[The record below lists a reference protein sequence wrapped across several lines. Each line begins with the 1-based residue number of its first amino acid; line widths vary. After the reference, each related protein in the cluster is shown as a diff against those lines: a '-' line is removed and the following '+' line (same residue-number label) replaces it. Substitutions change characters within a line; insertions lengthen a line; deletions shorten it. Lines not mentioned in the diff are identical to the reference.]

1 MGKQVL
7 KDASIVINS
16 VDLSDHVESV
26 EAVYSEALA
35 RATAMGDTGEAKLS
49 SGIADWSLQVN
60 FYQDYDA
67 AKVDA
72 TLFPLVGSASSFAVT
87 WRKSK
92 TDAISATNPEYQG
105 VGLID
110 GDLPLMGGAV
120 GDVNQASVTFVSA
133 DGVRLIRDVTP

>member
-7 KDASIVINS
+7 KDASIIINS

-26 EAVYSEALA
+26 EATYSEALQ
-35 RATAMGDTGEAKLS
+35 RATAMGDTGEARLS
-49 SGIADWSLQVN
+49 SGIGDWSLQVN
-60 FYQDYDA
+60 FYQDYDS
-67 AKVDA
+67 AKVEA
-72 TLFPLVGSASSFAVT
+72 TLFPLVGNASSFPVT

-105 VGLID
+105 SGLID
-110 GDLPLMGGAV
+110 GDLPLMGGSV
-120 GDVNQASVTFVSA
+120 GDVNQASVTFASA